1 MNLVEP
7 TLLAAGLAVDSCLVA
22 LAYGLASREHRLG
35 RALAIG
41 ATFGGF
47 QGALLGF
54 GWLLGAPVAS
64 RLADW
69 DHWVAFVVLLIVG
82 VRTIREG
89 YADAA
94 AERPSFS
101 VARLLVAGVATSL
114 DALAAGFSVSLG
126 EQPLPIALVLTTL
139 FAGVGS
145 ILCFYSGRRVGQRW
159 ERGAHWAAGLVLIA
173 LGASIVFEHLRAT

>member
-7 TLLAAGLAVDSCLVA
+7 SLLAAGLAVDSCLVA

-47 QGALLGF
+47 QGAMFWL
-54 GWLLGAPVAS
+54 GWLLGAPVAN
-64 RLADW
+64 RLAEW
-69 DHWVAFVVLLIVG
+69 DHWIAFTVLTIVG

-89 YADAA
+89 YGADGD
-94 AERPSFS
+94 ERPAFS
-101 VARLLVAGVATSL
+101 TARLIVAGFATSI
-114 DALAAGFSVSLG
+114 DALAAGFGVSLG
-126 EQPLPIALVLTTL
+126 EQPLVPALVLTTL

-145 ILCFYSGRRVGQRW
+145 ILCFFSGRGVGQRW
-159 ERGAHWAAGLVLIA
+159 ERGAHWLAGIVLIA

>member
-7 TLLAAGLAVDSCLVA
+7 SLLASGLAVDSCLVA

-47 QGALLGF
+47 QGAMLGL

-64 RLADW
+64 RLAEW
-69 DHWVAFVVLLIVG
+69 DHWLAFVVLLIVG

-89 YADAA
+89 YGHESE
-94 AERPSFS
+94 ERPGFS
-101 VARLLVAGVATSL
+101 VPRLMIAGVATSI
-114 DALAAGFSVSLG
+114 DALAAGFGVSLG
-126 EQPLPIALVLTTL
+126 EQPLPPALVLTTL
-139 FAGVGS
+139 FAGIGS
-145 ILCFYSGRRVGQRW
+145 ILCFFSGRSVGQRW
-159 ERGAHWAAGLVLIA
+159 ERGAHWLAGLVLIA
-173 LGASIVFEHLRAT
+173 LGTSIVVEHLRAA